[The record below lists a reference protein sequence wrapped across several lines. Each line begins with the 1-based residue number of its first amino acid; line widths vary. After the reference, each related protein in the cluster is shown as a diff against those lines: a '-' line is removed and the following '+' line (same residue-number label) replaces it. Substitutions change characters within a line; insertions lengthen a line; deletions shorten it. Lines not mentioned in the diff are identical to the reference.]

1 MRRAAAA
8 TITQPAG
15 PDGWTDGRTDGWM
28 AVQPGNSRA
37 CRQGQA
43 VPHAPRRRS
52 RGFETVQAE
61 HLSEDHYSWNPN
73 SLLPLQTVIAHMRK
87 LRICMTDT
95 TDPIPAETGLR
106 SQDLP

>member
-15 PDGWTDGRTDGWM
+15 PDGWTDGWMDGWM
-28 AVQPGNSRA
+28 DGWRCNRA
-37 CRQGQA
+37 TGEHAQGQA

-73 SLLPLQTVIAHMRK
+73 SAPAAANSRGPNEKITDMYLPGFRVK
-87 LRICMTDT
+87 
-95 TDPIPAETGLR
+95 
-106 SQDLP
+106 